1 MVLFKIRQRSLFEV
15 SPVSPIFED
24 IELIR
29 KSSCNHPFNKLSF
42 FYNKRAIA
50 ATHSFRFTVFLQ
62 NRDCSKDT
70 A

>member
-42 FYNKRAIA
+42 FYN
-50 ATHSFRFTVFLQ
+50 
-62 NRDCSKDT
+62 
-70 A
+70 